1 MDIGQKASV
10 GFCFNRMSV
19 IMGLSGHK
27 LIKGTLILSLAGF
40 LTRIIGFVYKIYLA
54 DMLGAEM
61 LGIYQLVF
69 PVYSICFTIYGAGIQ
84 TAISQVI
91 ASTMGTQAKKTSPG
105 RVLAAGVFLSMTL
118 ACTLTFLFFTQ
129 AEWVAAHVALEPS
142 LTPYLRILSILFP
155 FCSLSACINGYYYG
169 IQEAKVPA
177 MTQIVEQIA
186 RVVFVMGF
194 SYLFSATASE
204 EMNCAVAVGGLVA
217 GEVVSNLYNSYQLF
231 FRSNFREKC
240 RTYRNSPWASVNS
253 KGILSGI
260 SSRIGT
266 GSVFQTL
273 LWLAATLTATKLFVS
288 ILHSIESL
296 LLPAM
301 LRKFG
306 CSSGDAL
313 SIYGVLTGMSL
324 SFIFFPS
331 TITNSFAVMLLP
343 SIADAHARK
352 DVNKIRHSVTLSVKY
367 SLLIGLLCTCVFLLF
382 GKEMGLLFFHN
393 EDAGSYLTVLSW
405 LCPFLYLGTTLT
417 SIINGMKKTQ
427 VTFLFTVISVSLKI
441 LILVLA
447 VPVYGIRAYLVGLLV
462 SQLLQVI
469 LECGYLF
476 RYIRLDAIRWIA
488 FPGIVLCILGSIA
501 KASYEQVHSWLEN
514 QYGIVTL
521 LIAVCLLCVV
531 YTVMLFLL
539 QIISRKD
546 VKTG

>member
-1 MDIGQKASV
+1 
-10 GFCFNRMSV
+10 
-19 IMGLSGHK
+19 MGLSGHK
-27 LIKGTLILSLAGF
+27 LIKGTLILTIAGF

-54 DMLGAEM
+54 DILGAKM

-91 ASTMGTQAKKTSPG
+91 ASNIGSSKKTSPG
-105 RVLAAGVFLSMTL
+105 KILAAGIALSMTL
-118 ACTLTFLFFTQ
+118 AVTLSFLVFTQ
-129 AEWVAAHVALEPS
+129 AEWVASHVAMEPG

-169 IQEAKVPA
+169 IQEAKIPA
-177 MTQIVEQIA
+177 ITQIVEQIA
-186 RVVFVMGF
+186 RVLFVMGF
-194 SYLFSATASE
+194 AYFCATTVSQE
-204 EMNCAVAVGGLVA
+204 KNCAIAVGGLVA
-217 GEVVSNLYNSYQLF
+217 GEIISCLYNSYQLF
-231 FRSNFREKC
+231 FCSSFHKKRQSVVSSNLLSKEKWHAF
-240 RTYRNSPWASVNS
+240 PQ
-253 KGILSGI
+253 KQ
-260 SSRIGT
+260 SSNPAKKERF
-266 GSVFQTL
+266 STL

-301 LRKFG
+301 LRRFG
-306 CSSGDAL
+306 CSSTEAL

-352 DVNKIRHSVTLSVKY
+352 DVDKIRHSVTLSVKY

-382 GKEMGLLFFHN
+382 GKEMGQIFFHN
-393 EDAGSYLTVLSW
+393 ADAGSYLTVLSW
-405 LCPFLYLGTTLT
+405 LCPFLYLTTTLT

-441 LILVLA
+441 LILVIA
-447 VPVYGIRAYLVGLLV
+447 VPVYGIRAYLVGLLA
-462 SQLLQVI
+462 SQLIHVI

-476 RYIRLDAIRWIA
+476 PYIHLDAVRWICV
-488 FPGIVLCILGSIA
+488 PGILLSLLGCVT
-501 KASYEQVHSWLEN
+501 KASYEWLHSWLGN
-514 QYGIVTL
+514 QYNIVIL
-521 LIAVCLLCVV
+521 LGATVLLCSV
-531 YTVMLFLL
+531 YTILLFLL
-539 QIISRKD
+539 RIISRKD
-546 VKTG
+546 VRG